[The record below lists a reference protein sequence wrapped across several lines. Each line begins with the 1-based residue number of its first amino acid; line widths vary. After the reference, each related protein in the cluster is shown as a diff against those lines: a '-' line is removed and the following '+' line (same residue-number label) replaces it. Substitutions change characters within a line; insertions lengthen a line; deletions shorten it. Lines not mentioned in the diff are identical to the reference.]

1 MNVGL
6 SPFHQQNLD
15 RSAGVPLSW
24 VWITGGVRK
33 SQSTKTAPAHQKN
46 PTQYTCPHAR
56 SLRDNGLHD
65 DKKVDHRNHL
75 RNALSSSNACQGRSS
90 VCLFVCLLVTI
101 RYAHYQPASARATAT
116 VAIYSR
122 NARAP
127 SVVDDA
133 EFRLIFWRA
142 SACSD
147 VVLPSV
153 LLSVAQCRYTVS
165 KRMDIPSQFF

>member
-1 MNVGL
+1 MNEWMNVGL

-90 VCLFVCLLVTI
+90 VCLFVCLWRSDTHIINRHQRALPRQSLFIVAT
-101 RYAHYQPASARATAT
+101 RGRDESVRPAFRVRWRRISADFLTRVSMQRCCLT
-116 VAIYSR
+116 VC
-122 NARAP
+122 P
-127 SVVDDA
+127 SVRRPVPVY
-133 EFRLIFWRA
+133 
-142 SACSD
+142 C
-147 VVLPSV
+147 V
-153 LLSVAQCRYTVS
+153 
-165 KRMDIPSQFF
+165 